1 MKQLV
6 VEYAIYFVR
15 VLTDILSWAILISIV
30 LSWVGG
36 RRRSPFR
43 VWVDSVVRPILKPF
57 RWARIGMMDFSPIAA
72 ILVIDFG
79 GRFIIQ
85 VLSKLLEL

>member
-6 VEYAIYFVR
+6 IEYAMYFVR
-15 VLTDILSWAILISIV
+15 VLSDILSWAILISIV
-30 LSWVGG
+30 MSWVGG

-57 RWARIGMMDFSPIAA
+57 RFARIGMMDFSPIAA

-79 GRFIIQ
+79 GRF
-85 VLSKLLEL
+85 LLQFLAKFIET